1 MGALRVVLYAE
12 GGGETSGH
20 ARGSRAPGELIE
32 EEALGA
38 GHLLLRRA
46 IASQHSI
53 SERALLLEEP
63 LRTRG
68 RIALGSDLQHERTL
82 AQLLTWANPTRQ
94 PDLALVLV
102 DCDGEPGRKARLVD
116 AVRERPVVKIV
127 AVAIE
132 EFEAWLI
139 ADHKAVLRVLG
150 SNHDFPGPPESLARR
165 AAKTHLQDWTS
176 DAGKDRG
183 EIRRTLARSSD
194 LGVIASS
201 CSAFA
206 ELLRE
211 IALLGI

>member
-1 MGALRVVLYAE
+1 M
-12 GGGETSGH
+12 
-20 ARGSRAPGELIE
+20 PGV
-32 EEALGA
+32 
-38 GHLLLRRA
+38 
-46 IASQHSI
+46 
-53 SERALLLEEP
+53 P
-63 LRTRG
+63 
-68 RIALGSDLQHERTL
+68 
-82 AQLLTWANPTRQ
+82 
-94 PDLALVLV
+94 
-102 DCDGEPGRKARLVD
+102 
-116 AVRERPVVKIV
+116 
-127 AVAIE
+127 
-132 EFEAWLI
+132 
-139 ADHKAVLRVLG
+139 VLG